1 MFRPV
6 RMIGPRRSFI
16 HTMLQLLARSVV
28 VCLILS
34 FIQVGLRAQQPTQ
47 SDPRVDQIISKAI
60 EVLGGA
66 SYLNVRSVTS
76 RGFYTAYQD
85 GASQIPARFVDYI
98 VYPDRERTEFTGGG
112 GRVIQS
118 NSGNTGWVFDGAAKS
133 IKEMS
138 SAQVEDFKRTMRTS
152 LENLLRGWWKNE
164 GGKLTYAGRREAGLA
179 KRNET
184 VRLTYPD
191 GFWIEYEFGAKDGL
205 PAKIIYKRTRS
216 NPDSG
221 ETEEVTEEERL
232 ARMITV
238 EGVTAPWV
246 IDHFTN
252 NIQTSRTNYESVE
265 YNKPLPDSLF
275 VKPEN
280 VKSIK

>member
-1 MFRPV
+1 
-6 RMIGPRRSFI
+6 
-16 HTMLQLLARSVV
+16 MLQLLARSLV